1 MRLVYLGSP
10 DAAVKPLRA
19 LVRSGHEIVLVVS
32 QPDRKRG
39 RGSALVPSPVKA
51 AALELGL
58 PVTDQVLD
66 VLAAVNVGAE
76 LGVVVAFGQ
85 LIRKPLL
92 DALPFINLHFS
103 LLPRWRGAAPVERAI
118 LAGDAETGVCLM
130 GLEPGLDTG
139 PVYESVATPILDA
152 DSLVTLRS
160 RLVDIG
166 TEVLVRRLSNG
177 FTTLGTA
184 EPQRGASVY
193 AAKLE
198 PSEFRIDWARP
209 ASEIS
214 RLVRLGSAWTTF
226 RGKRVKVLE
235 AEVASAGR
243 SIRPAGSL
251 VGLDVVT
258 GDAIVS
264 LRRVQ
269 PEGKAPMDAHSWRNG
284 AQPNEND
291 VMGQ

>member
-10 DAAVKPLRA
+10 DAAVKPLQA

-118 LAGDAETGVCLM
+118 LAGDTETGVCLM
-130 GLEPGLDTG
+130 GLEAGLDTG

-166 TEVLVRRLSNG
+166 TEVLVRRLSGG
-177 FTTLGTA
+177 FHTLGTA
-184 EPQRGASVY
+184 EPQRGESVY
-193 AAKLE
+193 AAKLG
-198 PSEFRIDWARP
+198 PSELRIDWARP
-209 ASEIS
+209 AGEIS

-226 RGKRVKVLE
+226 RGKRFKVLE

-243 SIRPAGSL
+243 SIRPTGSL

-258 GDAIVS
+258 GDGLVS

-269 PEGKAPMDAHSWRNG
+269 AEGKAPMDAHSWRNG